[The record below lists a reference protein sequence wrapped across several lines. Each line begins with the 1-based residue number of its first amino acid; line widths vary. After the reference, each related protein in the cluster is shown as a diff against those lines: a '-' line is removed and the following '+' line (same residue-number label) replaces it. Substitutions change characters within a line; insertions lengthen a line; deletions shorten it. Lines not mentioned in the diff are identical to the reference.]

1 MKIQINK
8 NLFSRYLLYSII
20 LLSFSFLFSCTSVKN
35 LKYLQSDDFAQEVI
49 NVKKDPYK
57 LQVGDNL
64 YIDIITSNLEFR
76 KFLTSGETSIRG
88 SMSRESIY
96 ITSYQIDENGYL
108 TLPFISPVKAN
119 GKTISELKNEL
130 ELAFSEYITD
140 VSINLKLVNF
150 NVVVLGEVLRPG
162 QYFAIDNRL
171 NLFEAIGMAG
181 DINIYGD
188 RKAVK
193 VLRLLDNGD
202 YQLRELDITQAN
214 VMNDE
219 FFILQPNDIVYIEP
233 RPTKPFGFGTI
244 NPSTI
249 LSAIT
254 TVVVVLNFVLN

>member
-1 MKIQINK
+1 MILNK
-8 NLFSRYLLYSII
+8 YKTPAIIGFCLLFLV
-20 LLSFSFLFSCTSVKN
+20 SCTSVKN
-35 LKYLQSDDFAQEVI
+35 LRYLQSEEFISEIIEVT
-49 NVKKDPYK
+49 KEPYK
-57 LQVGDNL
+57 LQTGDNI
-64 YIDIITSNLEFR
+64 YIDIITSNREFQE
-76 KFLTSGETSIRG
+76 FLTSGRSTMRSTT
-88 SMSRESIY
+88 RESLY
-96 ITSYQIDENGYL
+96 ISSYKVDNEGYIN
-108 TLPFISPVKAN
+108 LPFISPVSAS
-119 GKTISELKNEL
+119 GRTTDELRLDL
-130 ELAFSEYITD
+130 EQAFSEYITD
-140 VSINLKLVNF
+140 VRVKVKLVNF
-150 NVVVLGEVLRPG
+150 NIVVLGEVIRPG
-162 QYFAIDNRL
+162 QYFSIDNRL

-202 YQLRELDITQAN
+202 YQIRELDITQAK

-219 FFILQPNDIVYIEP
+219 FFILQPNDIVYVEP